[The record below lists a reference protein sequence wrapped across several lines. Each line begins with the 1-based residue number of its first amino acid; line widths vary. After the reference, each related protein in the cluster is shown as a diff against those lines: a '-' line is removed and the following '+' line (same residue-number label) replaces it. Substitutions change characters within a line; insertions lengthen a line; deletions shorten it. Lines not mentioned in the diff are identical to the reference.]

1 VTALAAPSASSPARD
16 RWLPLGRAL
25 GLLVL
30 ALAVGLALF
39 DIPFQLVHDQ
49 TLCAGPTCS
58 SDQLSPA
65 DLVQLQ
71 QAGLTLSFL
80 AIYQVAVSTITVL
93 AFAAVGAL
101 IWWRRSRDW
110 FGVLTAIALAG
121 AGFTLTIGGS
131 PFPAVVNNYPALIVP
146 VQLLNLTG
154 TSSLFAFFYL
164 FPDGH
169 FAPRWIAWLMPLVI
183 VHEVVKALRPELL
196 GSSDLTAF
204 PAFLSVIFVLVYR
217 YRRVSNIVQRQQ
229 TKWVV
234 FGSIGGL
241 AGAIALIG
249 FFTAYPNVASTGA
262 AFLAS
267 SSWYLFLLLIPFSIG
282 MAILRSHLWD
292 IDVLIRRTLVYG
304 ALTALLALVYLGAVI
319 GLQAVFASLTPL
331 GGAQAAGSAR
341 SELVTVLST
350 LVIAAL
356 FVPLRGRLQAAIDQ
370 RFYRRKYDAART
382 LAQFGAGLRD
392 EVNLENLSTHL
403 LDAVDETM
411 QPERVGLWLKA
422 TPGEGRTK

>member
-1 VTALAAPSASSPARD
+1 VTTLAAASDSSPARD
-16 RWLPLGRAL
+16 RWLLLGRAL

-39 DIPFQLVHDQ
+39 DIPFQLAHDQ
-49 TLCAGPTCS
+49 TLCAGPTCPG
-58 SDQLSPA
+58 DQLAPA

-71 QAGLTLSFL
+71 QAGLTLGFL
-80 AIYQVAVSTITVL
+80 AGFQVAVSTITVL

-110 FGVLTAIALAG
+110 FGVLTAVALAG

-131 PFPAVVNNYPALIVP
+131 PFPAVVNSYPALIVP

-164 FPDGH
+164 FPDGR

-183 VHEVVKALRPELL
+183 VHEVIKALRPELL
-196 GSSDLTAF
+196 GSGDLIAF

-217 YRRVSNIVQRQQ
+217 YRRVSNVVQRQQ

-241 AGAIALIG
+241 AGAISLIG
-249 FFTAYPNVASTGA
+249 FFTAYPNVAPTGGV
-262 AFLAS
+262 FLAS

-292 IDVLIRRTLVYG
+292 IDLLIRRTLIYG
-304 ALTALLALVYLGAVI
+304 ALTAMLVLVYLGAVVA
-319 GLQAVFASLTPL
+319 LQAVVTALT
-331 GGAQAAGSAR
+331 GQQR

-356 FVPLRGRLQAAIDQ
+356 FVPLRHRLQAVID
-370 RFYRRKYDAART
+370 RHFYRRKYDAAHT
-382 LAQFGAGLRD
+382 LAQFGASLRD
-392 EVNLENLSTHL
+392 EVNLDDLTANLLT
-403 LDAVDETM
+403 AVDETM
-411 QPERVGLWLKA
+411 QPESVGLWLVK
-422 TPGEGRTK
+422 R